1 MNESKRKKVIKLF
14 MEENDEA
21 ALKLLFKV
29 TKDDIVNT
37 LLNWRK
43 EYEIALSDYNTP
55 QFYMYEDIIS
65 YIFKKYKLNY

>member
-21 ALKLLFKV
+21 ALKLLFKA

-37 LLNWRK
+37 LLDWRK